1 MRKIICAVLIFAFA
15 ALEILGLNAAK
26 GNFFARKTQES
37 AENLYSIIVNQSAEI
52 RSGNIDNALASEAK
66 LKDEIAK
73 FKKYSGNND
82 MAAKLEKYY
91 DFIQSARAMEIA
103 EFNKIIKDLNP
114 TLTSDTDFREK
125 YRSLSD
131 IAENLYGI
139 IVNQSAEI
147 RSGNIDNA
155 LASEAKLKDEIAKF
169 KKYSG
174 NNDITAKLEKY
185 YDFVQS
191 ARAMEIAEFNKVIKD
206 LNLALTSDTDFKEKY
221 RSLSDIAENLNLES
235 GEELKDLIKKLSSA
249 MRSASHCKDR
259 CGPGEFVNLQQDY
272 TEAKDNL
279 LALVEQMNNNI
290 LNDTQTNSL
299 IEELKKLEK

>member
-1 MRKIICAVLIFAFA
+1 MRKIICAALIFVFA

-26 GNFFARKTQES
+26 GNYFARKTQES

-52 RSGNIDNALASEAK
+52 RSGNINNALASEAK

-91 DFIQSARAMEIA
+91 DFVQSARAMEIA

-114 TLTSDTDFREK
+114 TLTSDTDF
-125 YRSLSD
+125 
-131 IAENLYGI
+131 
-139 IVNQSAEI
+139 
-147 RSGNIDNA
+147 
-155 LASEAKLKDEIAKF
+155 
-169 KKYSG
+169 
-174 NNDITAKLEKY
+174 
-185 YDFVQS
+185 
-191 ARAMEIAEFNKVIKD
+191 
-206 LNLALTSDTDFKEKY
+206 KEKY

-235 GEELKDLIKKLSSA
+235 SEELKGLVKKLSSA

-259 CGPGEFVNLQQDY
+259 CGPGEFAKLQQEY

>member
-26 GNFFARKTQES
+26 GNFFKRKAQES
-37 AENLYSIIVNQSAEI
+37 
-52 RSGNIDNALASEAK
+52 
-66 LKDEIAK
+66 
-73 FKKYSGNND
+73 
-82 MAAKLEKYY
+82 
-91 DFIQSARAMEIA
+91 
-103 EFNKIIKDLNP
+103 
-114 TLTSDTDFREK
+114 
-125 YRSLSD
+125 
-131 IAENLYGI
+131 AENLYGI

-174 NNDITAKLEKY
+174 NNDMTARLEKY

-191 ARAMEIAEFNKVIKD
+191 VRAMEIAEFNKIIKD
-206 LNLALTSDTDFKEKY
+206 LNPTLTNDGDFKEKY

-235 GEELKDLIKKLSSA
+235 GEELKGAIKKLSSA

-259 CGPGEFVNLQQDY
+259 CGSGEFAKLQQEY

-279 LALVEQMNNNI
+279 LALVEEMNNNI